1 MGTLLARPRGRDL
14 TRLGLSPSGS
24 AAGAGRSSPMSA
36 AARIPIA
43 VCCVLVLAA
52 SADAEGAWVLWGG
65 RPGKEAAGTRVSE
78 HRTLSDCLHEQ
89 KSLEDEQR
97 AYLRAAGEARPE
109 DRLSPPGPADSYRC
123 LPDPGGSRGPKKN

>member
-1 MGTLLARPRGRDL
+1 
-14 TRLGLSPSGS
+14 
-24 AAGAGRSSPMSA
+24 MSA

-43 VCCVLVLAA
+43 LCCVLVLAVP
-52 SADAEGAWVLWGG
+52 ADADGPWILWAG

-109 DRLSPPGPADSYRC
+109 DRLPPPGPADSYRC
-123 LPDPGGSRGPKKN
+123 LPDPGGSRGPRKNN